1 MMVTVAEEV
10 TGGLWSS
17 TVSVRVKVSSPSRA
31 TESSVIS
38 ISVQAVPSLPAGMVI
53 FVGAILKSSPPEGT
67 KDQMEV
73 WLLVCLA
80 SKTVQE

>member
-1 MMVTVAEEV
+1 MMVTVAAEV
-10 TGGLWSS
+10 TGGLWPS
-17 TVSVRVKVSSPSRA
+17 TVSVRVKVSFPSRA

-53 FVGAILKSSPPEGT
+53 FLGSVLKSTPPEGT
-67 KDQMEV
+67 EEQMEV